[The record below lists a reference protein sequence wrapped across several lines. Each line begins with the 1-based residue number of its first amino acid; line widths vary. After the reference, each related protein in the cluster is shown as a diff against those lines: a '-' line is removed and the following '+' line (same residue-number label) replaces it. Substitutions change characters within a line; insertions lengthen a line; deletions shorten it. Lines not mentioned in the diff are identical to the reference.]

1 MAKTIESQIQS
12 LKLEAV
18 SYKKLEDYGKA
29 ESSILKALELKPD
42 DNSLNHELAKI
53 HFKNEK
59 YQDCL
64 ELLLILSDRI
74 KRRQI
79 LFKDIAMC
87 YYKMN
92 KMEKSLEAVQHSLLE
107 NPDNIST
114 LYAEGLIQKELGNF
128 QQ

>member
-1 MAKTIESQIQS
+1 MTKSIESQIQS

-18 SYKKLEDYGKA
+18 SYKKIEDYSKA
-29 ESSILKALELKPD
+29 ESCILKALELKPE

-53 HFKNEK
+53 LFKNGK
-59 YQDCL
+59 YSECL
-64 ELLLILSDRI
+64 EVLLILSDKI

-92 KMEKSLEAVQHSLLE
+92 KMEKSL
-107 NPDNIST
+107 
-114 LYAEGLIQKELGNF
+114 
-128 QQ
+128 